1 MLPACFRIPG
11 TAVLP
16 PGVPELHRGKNSFE
30 QLFVGAP
37 CFSLMFWDCD
47 SGAFFCL
54 LWISRLFRFIKQTQL
69 TFDVFAFFTGSAEK
83 LFRQVID
90 LFHQVFVILTQIFH
104 SFLQGTV
111 EFCLCCE
118 QCIQLGYGILVFQ
131 EFDLCRAACHHP
143 CSFVFWSYF
152 NIKPVRKEAENP
164 VVPAGFQISP
174 AVGTLLAVQSPAQTS
189 AS

>member
-1 MLPACFRIPG
+1 MTYEFFPDGFQPASAYRAQLFCLREFQNFIAGR
-11 TAVLP
+11 
-16 PGVPELHRGKNSFE
+16 NSFE

-143 CSFVFWSYF
+143 C
-152 NIKPVRKEAENP
+152 
-164 VVPAGFQISP
+164 
-174 AVGTLLAVQSPAQTS
+174 LLCLLVLF
-189 AS
+189 